1 MPIQIGDNFQY
12 RGKKPLDNRN
22 SFDTTSE
29 MKSYLDS
36 FIDEGHIS
44 YCKETN
50 KHSIQSSEIMVS
62 KQWV

>member
-50 KHSIQSSEIMVS
+50 KHY
-62 KQWV
+62 K

>member
-29 MKSYLDS
+29 MK
-36 FIDEGHIS
+36 
-44 YCKETN
+44 
-50 KHSIQSSEIMVS
+50 
-62 KQWV
+62 